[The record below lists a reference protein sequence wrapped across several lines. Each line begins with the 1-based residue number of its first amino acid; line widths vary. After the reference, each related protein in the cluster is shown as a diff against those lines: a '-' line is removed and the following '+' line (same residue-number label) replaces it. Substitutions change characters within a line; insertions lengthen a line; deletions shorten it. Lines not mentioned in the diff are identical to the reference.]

1 MALSMEERRI
11 LAQIEERLASADPE
25 LAARLSAFGRGRAT
39 WASRKLRRART
50 LRTARLL
57 SGSGS
62 RVRVAGSVIVLAV
75 VTLVSLVVYALVPF
89 RDAPGGGGNVHR
101 PSPAGHPMM
110 TVPGGTASSS
120 AAPPSTGPSRLPP
133 RIP

>member
-25 LAARLSAFGRGRAT
+25 LAARLSAFGRGSAT
-39 WASRKLRRART
+39 WAGRMLRSARV
-50 LRTARLL
+50 LRTSRLL
-57 SGSGS
+57 RASRS

-75 VTLVSLVVYALVPF
+75 VTLVSLLVYALVPL
-89 RDAPGGGGNVHR
+89 RDAPGRGGTMHP

-110 TVPGGTASSS
+110 TVPGGSASSS
-120 AAPPSTGPSRLPP
+120 AASPSTRPSRLPP